1 MTPLGCPD
9 CLLIRY
15 EPRALRARL
24 RASMNARARVRHSR
38 ARVSR
43 PSLCRSIFF
52 PSLFVEGALF
62 SACLRV
68 CAISLFCLFLFLR
81 RIRDVGCCLSI
92 HTAERGNR
100 ENSWVSR
107 DARQTA
113 AMKSLMLLR
122 FRSNITCFSPVPLY
136 SVCPRNKAPY
146 AAAAVSSLTSAG
158 LLWRSF
164 KLVSNRRVSRAIIH
178 RNLAGSGDR
187 SDLTALHCVI
197 VALRGIENPIP
208 RFLPLSLHSPSLS
221 SFLFSLYGLPLQSS

>member
-24 RASMNARARVRHSR
+24 RASMNARARAYAIPALAFPDR
-38 ARVSR
+38 ACVAR
-43 PSLCRSIFF
+43 FF
-52 PSLFVEGALF
+52 FLPFLWKGLFF

-68 CAISLFCLFLFLR
+68 RDFVVLFVLFFLR
-81 RIRDVGCCLSI
+81 RIRDVGAVSRF
-92 HTAERGNR
+92 TQPERGNR

-136 SVCPRNKAPY
+136 SVLPRNKALRMLPRPY
-146 AAAAVSSLTSAG
+146 
-158 LLWRSF
+158 R
-164 KLVSNRRVSRAIIH
+164 
-178 RNLAGSGDR
+178 
-187 SDLTALHCVI
+187 
-197 VALRGIENPIP
+197 P
-208 RFLPLSLHSPSLS
+208 SPPPA
-221 SFLFSLYGLPLQSS
+221 FCGEF

>member
-68 CAISLFCLFLFLR
+68 RDFVVLFVPFFLR
-81 RIRDVGCCLSI
+81 RIRDVG
-92 HTAERGNR
+92 A
-100 ENSWVSR
+100 VSR
-107 DARQTA
+107 FTQPSEVIARI
-113 AMKSLMLLR
+113 R
-122 FRSNITCFSPVPLY
+122 GFRGTRVK
-136 SVCPRNKAPY
+136 PR
-146 AAAAVSSLTSAG
+146 L
-158 LLWRSF
+158 
-164 KLVSNRRVSRAIIH
+164 
-178 RNLAGSGDR
+178 
-187 SDLTALHCVI
+187 
-197 VALRGIENPIP
+197 
-208 RFLPLSLHSPSLS
+208 
-221 SFLFSLYGLPLQSS
+221 

>member
-24 RASMNARARVRHSR
+24 RASMNTRARARHSR

-68 CAISLFCLFLFLR
+68 HDFVVLFVLFLW
-81 RIRDVGCCLSI
+81 RIRDVG
-92 HTAERGNR
+92 A
-100 ENSWVSR
+100 VSR
-107 DARQTA
+107 FAQPSEVIARIRGFAGRASNRGYEILDAITI
-113 AMKSLMLLR
+113 SLEYHLLLPR
-122 FRSNITCFSPVPLY
+122 PIIFRMPW
-136 SVCPRNKAPY
+136 NKAPY

-158 LLWRSF
+158 LLWRV
-164 KLVSNRRVSRAIIH
+164 LNLYRIAEYRALLSTVISPG
-178 RNLAGSGDR
+178 L
-187 SDLTALHCVI
+187 VI
-197 VALRGIENPIP
+197 VAILQRSIA
-208 RFLPLSLHSPSLS
+208 LS
-221 SFLFSLYGLPLQSS
+221 